1 MSNDNNE
8 NVKQINISRKTL
20 YLAIAAIAVV
30 GIGIAAMLG
39 LFSDLTGPEEAAAN
53 GEVIATVNG
62 EEVTRAEFE
71 QALEQEKMQ
80 YEMQGIDLDSEEM
93 SEMLRELEEH
103 VLENYFVVPILLEQR
118 AREMDITASEEEI
131 EERYQ
136 EYATQFGGEEELE
149 EQMAALDLSR
159 EELEQDITRE
169 LILHNYIDRYLEE
182 YLEDNPDEKID
193 RDDIEL
199 EAEEVENQYQQILDQ
214 YNQITEMLEE
224 DDPDMPREQLEMQL
238 SQVEERYGHLLEA
251 ESFEDV
257 KEEMEEEMIEERIA
271 RQRQEK
277 EQRILMEHIETLLEA
292 SEVETDF

>member
-39 LFSDLTGPEEAAAN
+39 LFGDLTGPEEAAAN

>member
-39 LFSDLTGPEEAAAN
+39 LFGDLTGPEEAAAN

-271 RQRQEK
+271 LQRQEK